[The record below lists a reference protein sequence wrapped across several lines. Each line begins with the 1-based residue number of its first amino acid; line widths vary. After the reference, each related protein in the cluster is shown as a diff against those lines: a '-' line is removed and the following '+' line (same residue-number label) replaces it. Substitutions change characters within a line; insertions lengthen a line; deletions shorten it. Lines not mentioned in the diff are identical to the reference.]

1 MGMAKLYWTGDVGYF
16 NSETGEGITPARVKA
31 DLSEAGGTDIEV
43 ELSTFGGNFFDGV
56 AIMDLLKAYKG
67 KKKGYGSSVV
77 ASAGTVISLG
87 LKPFL
92 VRKTTMFMVHNAQG
106 WSTGDHNKMRE
117 DADLYE
123 RMSDLVA
130 EAYSLR
136 TGKTVKEMKALM
148 DKETWLM
155 GQEIVD
161 MGFADGLIEDD
172 EDMDSPSLA
181 LLSAQKQFRDR
192 VTMWAK
198 PKADPTAEVKASIE
212 SLIDSWAID
221 KTSPIPAVN
230 ETALCIDKN
239 PVAINGKVY
248 RSSLRS
254 ISARAAK
261 DEPEL
266 AKWAT
271 AMIAKIDAKGDLKV
285 NKEAVLAWLKDN
297 PGCASEVAATMGLN
311 LVTDAVTKAVEMKAK
326 LEAANV
332 ADPLALIAT
341 MKADLEKVETARIEA
356 AMSVFGPKVSPSG
369 AKNKSRE
376 FAELALR
383 GVKSDEI
390 EAKIEEVKKNEVFLA
405 LRGELFDVNSDW
417 NLIGVLETDGNRKP
431 TEPAVSMGAKVRVV

>member
-1 MGMAKLYWTGDVGYF
+1 MAKLYWTGDVGWY
-16 NSETGEGITPARVKA
+16 NSETGEGITPAMVKKA
-31 DLSEAGGTDIEV
+31 LSEAGGYDIEV
-43 ELSTFGGNFFDGV
+43 ELTTLGGNFFDGV
-56 AIMDLLKAYKG
+56 AILDLLRGYKG
-67 KKKGYGSSVV
+67 RKVGYGSSIV

-87 LKPFL
+87 FDEFKVKP
-92 VRKTTMFMVHNAQG
+92 TTMFMIHNAQG
-106 WSTGDHNKMRE
+106 FTGGDHNDMRE
-117 DADLYE
+117 TADLYE
-123 RMSDLVA
+123 RMSNLIADEYVKK
-130 EAYSLR
+130 
-136 TGKTVKEMKALM
+136 TGKKREVIKKLM
-148 DKETWLM
+148 DDETWMM

-161 MGFADGLIEDD
+161 MGFADGMEDV
-172 EDMDSPSLA
+172 EAKATSMMLVV
-181 LLSAQKQFRDR
+181 AQKQFRDR

-212 SLIDSWAID
+212 SLIDSGAID
-221 KTSPIPAVN
+221 KTSPIPSAN

-297 PGCASEVAATMGLN
+297 PGCATEVAATMGLN
-311 LVTDAVTKAVEMKAK
+311 LVTEAVSKAVEMKAK
-326 LEAANV
+326 LDAEKI

>member
-1 MGMAKLYWTGDVGYF
+1 MAKLYWTGDVGWY
-16 NSETGEGITPARVKA
+16 NSETGEGITPAMVKKTLA
-31 DLSEAGGTDIEV
+31 EAGGADIEV

-56 AIMDLLKAYKG
+56 AILDLLRGYKG
-67 KKKGYGSSVV
+67 RKVGCGSSIV

-87 LKPFL
+87 FDEFRVKP
-92 VRKTTMFMVHNAQG
+92 TTMFMIHNAQG
-106 WSTGDHNKMRE
+106 FTAGDHNKMRE

-123 RMSDLVA
+123 RMSNIIADEYVKK
-130 EAYSLR
+130 
-136 TGKTVKEMKALM
+136 TGKKRDEIKKLM
-148 DKETWLM
+148 DSETWMM

-161 MGFADGLIEDD
+161 SGFADGMED
-172 EDMDSPSLA
+172 EEARPTSMMLVV
-181 LLSAQKQFRDR
+181 AQKQFRDR

-198 PKADPTAEVKASIE
+198 PKTDTTAEVKASIE
-212 SLIDSWAID
+212 HLIDSGAVD
-221 KTSPIPAVN
+221 KTSPIPTVN
-230 ETALCIDKN
+230 ETALCIEKN

-266 AKWAT
+266 AKWAQ
-271 AMIAKIDAKGDLKV
+271 AMIAKIDAKGELEV

-297 PGCASEVAATMGLN
+297 PGCAQEVAATMGLN

-341 MKADLEKVETARIEA
+341 MKADLDKVETARIEA

-390 EAKIEEVKKNEVFLA
+390 EAKIEEVKKNEVLLA

-417 NLIGVLETDGNRKP
+417 NLVGVSEMLTNKKNPQMIAG
-431 TEPAVSMGAKVRVV
+431 VRQVMV